1 MDVCNTPKSQSPSDF
16 ALSTDLH
23 YGRSM
28 RRSLSPPSWED
39 YGFGPASACRAGRY
53 GSDNGNETIDIPT
66 RYLFL
71 YSDSKT
77 SIHRNAL
84 SDLFYCLAS

>member
-1 MDVCNTPKSQSPSDF
+1 MCNTPKSQSPSDF

-39 YGFGPASACRAGRY
+39 YGLGPASACRAGRH
-53 GSDNGNETIDIPT
+53 GSDNGNETT
-66 RYLFL
+66 VLGLLTWKKLLLLQKFM
-71 YSDSKT
+71 SKK
-77 SIHRNAL
+77 IGIIG
-84 SDLFYCLAS
+84 